1 MMLVGPRS
9 ESGAIE
15 KIGHEKDK
23 STKSRAK
30 AFFFFILIKNNW
42 LLPSFYNALDVFEP
56 TNIIHNTKLWISL
69 WSFCYCRWKVF
80 DVQNF
85 TSIKYKNIFN
95 LILYKNV

>member
-30 AFFFFILIKNNW
+30 AFFFFILIKNN
-42 LLPSFYNALDVFEP
+42 
-56 TNIIHNTKLWISL
+56 
-69 WSFCYCRWKVF
+69 
-80 DVQNF
+80 
-85 TSIKYKNIFN
+85 
-95 LILYKNV
+95 